1 VTVQAFYFAHVDDG
15 RAPLRK
21 SRFEPPSWIVRASF
35 RGRATYWLCH
45 REHFEIELLD
55 PLADV
60 STLRAAHT
68 RSKEWHRAVQRSV
81 HHPMPMSA

>member
-1 VTVQAFYFAHVDDG
+1 MTVHAFYLAHVEDG

-21 SRFEPPSWIVRASF
+21 SRFEAPSWIARASF

-55 PLADV
+55 PLAEV

-68 RSKEWHRAVQRSV
+68 RSKEWHRAVQRSAQ
-81 HHPMPMSA
+81 HPMSLSA